1 MASKAN
7 ITLIHIAKSQLRM
20 IDDVYRAML
29 FNITGKESSKDL
41 SDRQAVKVLEH
52 FKSLG
57 WVQKGKGGPAWTPS
71 EDKQIRMIFY
81 LWGKLHKAGKIK
93 EPSKLGLRHYVKRM
107 TGTDVLEWLSKEQK
121 SEVIEAL
128 KQWLER

>member
-20 IDDVYRAML
+20 VDDVYRAML
-29 FNITGKESSKDL
+29 FNITGKESSKDI
-41 SDRQAVKVLEH
+41 SDREAVKVLDH

-57 WVQKGKGGPAWTPS
+57 WEQKGKGGAWAPS

-81 LWGKLHKAGKIK
+81 LWGQLHKAGKIK

-107 TGTDVLEWLSKEQK
+107 TGSDVLEWLKK
-121 SEVIEAL
+121 DRKREVIEDM
-128 KQWLER
+128 KRWLGRP